1 MKAAGN
7 KRPLRTHCC
16 WNPEVRGEEPVNDLT
31 SSIWRTA
38 YVAAILETKDA
49 LMSARVSEAR
59 EAINKRLNGH
69 VEITPHERE
78 ALDAAVQK
86 LATLKV
92 QHVELIEPTP
102 PTGDTVPPGE
112 NREP

>member
-16 WNPEVRGEEPVNDLT
+16 WNPEVRGEKPLNDLT
-31 SSIWRTA
+31 SSVWRTT
-38 YVAAILETKDA
+38 YVAAILETDA
-49 LMSARVSEAR
+49 ARMALRISDAR
-59 EAINKRLNGH
+59 AAINERLNSH
-69 VEITPHERE
+69 IEITPHERE

-92 QHVELIEPTP
+92 QHVELIEPTA

-112 NREP
+112 VREP